1 MRLCSSEF
9 PYRIF
14 DARNE
19 SDISIGGSFIE
30 DKYKDDV
37 VRRDDTKAF
46 GNVCRRNEH
55 CNETDGNKKR
65 DEHMVLRI
73 GSESL
78 SLNCIK
84 PIGLG
89 IALVQKI
96 HRNTGRRDYVSP
108 KTKWAVLTAIRYLL
122 GVQDDY

>member
-37 VRRDDTKAF
+37 VRRNDTKAF
-46 GNVCRRNEH
+46 GNVCGRNEH
-55 CNETDGNKKR
+55 CNETDGIKRR
-65 DEHMVLRI
+65 DEPMVLRI

-84 PIGLG
+84 PMGYELPLYRKFIG
-89 IALVQKI
+89 
-96 HRNTGRRDYVSP
+96 
-108 KTKWAVLTAIRYLL
+108 IR
-122 GVQDDY
+122 GTVITV